1 MFIGSKLEYAL
12 KVLIELACRAQEE
25 ELTTSR
31 SIAQACGIPQNY
43 IPQIISALSK
53 KGWIESSRGPS
64 GGIRLSTSPREITVQ
79 DVVEALDNR
88 LIIKECLFSHK
99 PCEQSQ
105 SCPLFPLWNK
115 IQDRVTEVIEDTTI
129 AQLVKDKARLKKE
142 AMS

>member
-12 KVLIELACRAQEE
+12 KVLIELACQEKE
-25 ELTTSR
+25 ELIPSR
-31 SIAQACGIPQNY
+31 SIAQACDIPQNY

-53 KGWIESSRGPS
+53 RGWIESSRGPS
-64 GGIRLSTSPREITVQ
+64 GGIRLSTSSHEITVK

-88 LIIKECLFSHK
+88 LIVKECLFSHK
-99 PCEQSQ
+99 LCQQSQ

-129 AQLVKDKARLKKE
+129 ADLARDKARLEKE
-142 AMS
+142 TIK